1 LEQFQALPGLFGRHR
16 RRTDPDEI
24 LANRPPRPQTATRLH
39 RKPVAS
45 KNFMLSMR

>member
-1 LEQFQALPGLFGRHR
+1 LEQFKAPPGFFGRRR

-24 LANRPPRPQTATRLH
+24 LANRPPGPQTAARLH
-39 RKPVAS
+39 RKAVAS